1 MITLYGFGAGFGLPE
16 ISPFVTKTEVQLKM
30 AGLAYRKEKA
40 KPPAS
45 PKGQL
50 PYIVDEAETIA
61 NSTFIRAH
69 LEAKYGFDFDAPLSL
84 QARAQAWAFE
94 RMIEHHVYWALV
106 GARWVDGDNFAK
118 GPAHFFDS
126 APLHLREK
134 MREDAQFR
142 VAENY
147 LLSGLGRHAPEED
160 VDLAVRSLFALSVQL
175 GDKPFL
181 MGETPCGMDATA
193 FGALAGILTPF
204 FESPLRQRTEQ
215 FANLTAYVDR
225 MMLLYYP
232 EFAWAPVQ
240 QEQAALIMALPAV
253 RGLALQGGQFRFEF
267 GDAGIAHGER
277 LRDIGGVE
285 FLRDVLRA
293 IGVPRRDPEQDDL
306 LGPRLVA
313 LRHQRF
319 RQRRIV
325 FHHARLAP
333 DLHAAAMRIIHH
345 ENMRLRILRQIALR
359 DVLPVAAVI
368 GERDAC
374 SCRGF

>member
-50 PYIVDEAETIA
+50 PYIVDDAETIA
-61 NSTFIRAH
+61 DSTFIRAH

-126 APLHLREK
+126 APVHLREK

-147 LLSGLGRHAPEED
+147 LLSGLGRHAPDED
-160 VDLAVRSLFALSVQL
+160 IDLAVRSLFALSVQL

-181 MGETPCGMDATA
+181 MGESPCGMDATA

-204 FESPLRQRTEQ
+204 FESALRQRTEQ

-232 EFAWAPVQ
+232 EFAWASVQ
-240 QEQAALIMALPAV
+240 QERAA
-253 RGLALQGGQFRFEF
+253 
-267 GDAGIAHGER
+267 
-277 LRDIGGVE
+277 
-285 FLRDVLRA
+285 
-293 IGVPRRDPEQDDL
+293 
-306 LGPRLVA
+306 
-313 LRHQRF
+313 
-319 RQRRIV
+319 
-325 FHHARLAP
+325 
-333 DLHAAAMRIIHH
+333 
-345 ENMRLRILRQIALR
+345 
-359 DVLPVAAVI
+359 
-368 GERDAC
+368 
-374 SCRGF
+374 